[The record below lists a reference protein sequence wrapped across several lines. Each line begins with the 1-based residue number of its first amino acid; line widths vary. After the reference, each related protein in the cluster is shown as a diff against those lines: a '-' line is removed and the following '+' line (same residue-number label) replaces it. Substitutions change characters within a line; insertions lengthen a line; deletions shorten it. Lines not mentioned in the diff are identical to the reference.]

1 MEHSH
6 SQVEIWHSRYGELS
20 VHSQQHVIRNQIRRK
35 WKNRLFAQLV
45 SLSGWLVLLT
55 LALLIWHLLSR
66 VVPLLGEPTLTLQKR
81 IALPA
86 QHEVL
91 LLQDVFHGRFIVTQ
105 AEDCT
110 LVFLTQPEGQQTETL
125 HELKRLPELCSDDIK
140 ILSVNDET
148 FLVRLSPSGIVRVE
162 RLYRQGDDIAHPAVL
177 SLALH
182 DDETSHGSLSW
193 DVAIADQAI
202 MFTLQY
208 PEQTQVIWVDRAD
221 PTQIKNEVVSQATNV
236 VMLPE
241 LNQVVY
247 TRNGHLFNRDLH
259 KGSTQSHPL
268 EVPVDEVFVFE
279 NQRSLMLTD
288 GQGSVQKWSLLN
300 QNGNLVFAPLY
311 TLSLPADMTDFY
323 THRDEN
329 AGFLVLEDNRIIII
343 NHGSGEKI
351 SEFSGHPAMQTSVLL
366 NDELYGFD
374 DNFVYLW
381 SVDNISSVNTFKVF
395 WENVW
400 YQGYQEPDFIWQTT
414 YAKDYQEPKYSIVP
428 LVLGSI
434 KAACLALIIAV
445 PLALFAAMYTAFFA
459 PTKLRNWIKPSIE
472 MLEAIPSVVLGFIAA
487 IWLAPLAEQFLLSFA
502 VFLVCVPLLIFL
514 FSLIYQPIR
523 RRLPWEI
530 SEGWELPVVALIL
543 VVLAAVVIHLTL
555 SSSSSWFTS
564 YQLLLDINKSTL
576 VVALA
581 MGIAITP
588 SIYSLAEDA
597 IFEVPSSY
605 KQASFALGATR
616 LQTLRKV
623 VLTLAYPGIL
633 SAVMLGLGRALGET
647 MIVLMVTGNTP
658 VADWSLLSGLRA
670 LTANLAIEL
679 PEAEV
684 NSSHYQILFL
694 TALLLFAFTFVI
706 NTFAEILRQWLRRN
720 YQHG

>member
-1 MEHSH
+1 
-6 SQVEIWHSRYGELS
+6 
-20 VHSQQHVIRNQIRRK
+20 
-35 WKNRLFAQLV
+35 
-45 SLSGWLVLLT
+45 
-55 LALLIWHLLSR
+55 
-66 VVPLLGEPTLTLQKR
+66 
-81 IALPA
+81 
-86 QHEVL
+86 
-91 LLQDVFHGRFIVTQ
+91 
-105 AEDCT
+105 
-110 LVFLTQPEGQQTETL
+110 
-125 HELKRLPELCSDDIK
+125 
-140 ILSVNDET
+140 
-148 FLVRLSPSGIVRVE
+148 
-162 RLYRQGDDIAHPAVL
+162 
-177 SLALH
+177 
-182 DDETSHGSLSW
+182 
-193 DVAIADQAI
+193 
-202 MFTLQY
+202 
-208 PEQTQVIWVDRAD
+208 
-221 PTQIKNEVVSQATNV
+221 
-236 VMLPE
+236 
-241 LNQVVY
+241 
-247 TRNGHLFNRDLH
+247 
-259 KGSTQSHPL
+259 
-268 EVPVDEVFVFE
+268 
-279 NQRSLMLTD
+279 
-288 GQGSVQKWSLLN
+288 
-300 QNGNLVFAPLY
+300 
-311 TLSLPADMTDFY
+311 
-323 THRDEN
+323 
-329 AGFLVLEDNRIIII
+329 
-343 NHGSGEKI
+343 
-351 SEFSGHPAMQTSVLL
+351 
-366 NDELYGFD
+366 
-374 DNFVYLW
+374 
-381 SVDNISSVNTFKVF
+381 VF
-395 WENVW
+395 WEKVW